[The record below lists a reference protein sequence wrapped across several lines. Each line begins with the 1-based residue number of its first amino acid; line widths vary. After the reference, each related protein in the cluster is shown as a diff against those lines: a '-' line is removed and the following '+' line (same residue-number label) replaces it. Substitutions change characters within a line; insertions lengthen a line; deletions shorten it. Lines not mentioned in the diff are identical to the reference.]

1 MFQMIRTNGFCNVVL
16 PSSADPYAS
25 SKIFPKTLFK
35 SRSSNLLQS
44 TTFTSKSVLSFFF
57 IISIPDLSY
66 FQILTSFQLLNFEST
81 AHMIGMSQIF
91 ELWLTLYFPF
101 KMACPFGSSH
111 SALRQLFQ
119 ASQTE
124 LFIPSPQP
132 IKITFELVFSLHPF
146 MITKLLKQL
155 MLIYTIEHSSK
166 VHIASAFLAN

>member
-44 TTFTSKSVLSFFF
+44 TTFTSKS
-57 IISIPDLSY
+57 DLSY
-66 FQILTSFQLLNFEST
+66 FQILTSFQLLDFEST